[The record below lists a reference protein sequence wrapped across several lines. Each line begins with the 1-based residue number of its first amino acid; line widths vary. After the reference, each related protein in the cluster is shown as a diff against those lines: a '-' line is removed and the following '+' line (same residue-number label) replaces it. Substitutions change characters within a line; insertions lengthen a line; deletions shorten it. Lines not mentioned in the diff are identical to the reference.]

1 MTSVLLL
8 DNPWH
13 RLQWSLPLALAIC
26 AAVLWELG
34 RILERPPVHQT
45 VPASIEAELV
55 ELPPP
60 PVAEKIVQ
68 PKPEPPKPAPQRAR
82 VPVPA
87 PVALPT
93 APAAPAEQNSVPAP
107 PPAPASAAPA
117 APVATDTRSAGAANQ
132 GAQAIVRP
140 MPQIPDDLRQEAFNA
155 VAVVRFHV
163 SADGVATFE
172 LAKPTPNPRL
182 NRLLLEKLKEWKF
195 FPAMRDGKP
204 VASDQD
210 IRITFEVK

>member
-1 MTSVLLL
+1 MTGVLRL

-13 RLQWSLPLALAIC
+13 RLPWSLPLALAIC
-26 AAVLWELG
+26 AAILWEFG
-34 RILERPPVHQT
+34 RILERPPVHRT

-60 PVAEKIVQ
+60 PVEDKIVQ
-68 PKPEPPKPAPQRAR
+68 PKPEPPKPVRQRES
-82 VPVPA
+82 VPAPA

-93 APAAPAEQNSVPAP
+93 APAAPAERDSVPAP
-107 PPAPASAAPA
+107 PPAPASTAPA
-117 APVATDTRSAGAANQ
+117 APSTPDTRSAGAANQ

-155 VAVVRFHV
+155 VAVVHFRV
-163 SADGVATFE
+163 SAEGTATFD
-172 LAKPTPNPRL
+172 LVKPTPNPRL
-182 NRLLLEKLKEWKF
+182 NRLLMEKLKEWKF

-204 VASDQD
+204 VPSDQD
-210 IRITFEVK
+210 VRSTFEVK